1 MKRLAGLACGL
12 LLIMLCSSWGF
23 FAHYRINRLAVFI
36 LPKAMSG
43 FYKANIDFITAHAV
57 SADKKRWV
65 DSTEAPRHYLDAD
78 HYGKKPFRLIPE
90 RWKDAVVKYSEDTL
104 NKYGTVPWSIQ
115 SNYYWLVKA
124 FKAHDTAR
132 ILTTSAN
139 LAHYIAD
146 AHVPLHLTQNHDG
159 QLSNQTGVHALWES
173 RLPELFAYNYNC
185 YTGKARYIES
195 PIKEAFNISRTSF
208 SQADSVLR
216 LQRILNKYY
225 PDSKKYVMVQRGKRM
240 VKDYSAAYSR
250 DYQRLMRGMVQR
262 RMRSGILSVASY
274 WYSAWV
280 DAGQPDLGKLIA
292 TPLSADRLQ
301 KLNKEEAIFRA
312 GKIAPFE
319 VNETR

>member
-1 MKRLAGLACGL
+1 MTLSVRILLGLS
-12 LLIMLCSSWGF
+12 LILLCSSWGF
-23 FAHYRINRLAVFI
+23 YAHYRINRLAVFI

-43 FYKANIDFITAHAV
+43 FYRANIDFITAHAV
-57 SADKKRWV
+57 SADKKRYV

-90 RWKDAVVKYSEDTL
+90 RWKDAVLKFSEDTL
-104 NKYGTVPWSIQ
+104 NKYGIVPWSIQ

-124 FKAHDTAR
+124 FKEHDTSR

-146 AHVPLHLTQNHDG
+146 AHVPLHLIQNHDG
-159 QLSNQTGVHALWES
+159 QLTNQNGTHALWES
-173 RLPELFAYNYNC
+173 RIPELFANNYNC

-195 PIKEAFNISRTSF
+195 PIKEAFKICRTSF

-225 PDSKKYVMVQRGKRM
+225 SDDKKFTTELRGKKM
-240 VKDYSAAYSR
+240 VKVYSPQYCR

-262 RMRSGILSVASY
+262 RMRSTVLAVGSF

-280 DAGQPDLGKLIA
+280 DAGQPDLNKLIKKSLTA
-292 TPLSADRLQ
+292 AEVQ
-301 KLNKEEAIFRA
+301 KLNKEEAVFRS
-312 GKIAPFE
+312 GKIAPFD
-319 VNETR
+319 VKP